1 MIKNVWGV
9 LTTGERIRLL
19 IVFGMVGVGSVL
31 ELLGVSIFS
40 PLITVITTPS
50 VIDSNKLLNVIYCRG
65 GFKDSR
71 SFLTF
76 LVLVIIVIYIVKNLY
91 LIWEKNVVYRFTYN
105 VQRRIS
111 VKLLRSYMS
120 QPYSFFL
127 THNTAVLQR
136 SLQSDT
142 EGFVKAIKHFIEL
155 AIEIITC
162 IAIILYLF
170 IVSHSI
176 TIMIAVI
183 MGGTGAF
190 FASTTRK
197 KTRRLGKES
206 QAYKARI
213 YQYMNQALGGVK
225 EIKIL
230 GREDSFL
237 QQYDGAFKKY
247 TYASRVSEII
257 GIMPKYCVEAG
268 AMTGMLIAILIKMF
282 WGQKEL
288 MDFVPQL
295 SVFAIA
301 SFRLLPSVG
310 RINQYYTW
318 LLYEQPSIDL
328 VYHDLEAI
336 DTMEENIDVVDTGWK
351 LKDCIRIVNVTYHYP
366 NTEQNVLN
374 NVSLTIRK
382 GTTVALIG
390 ASGSGKS
397 TLADIMLGLL
407 TPQIGK
413 IYADELDVLKNIRTW
428 QREIGYIPQTI
439 YLSDDTI
446 RHNIAFGISEDD
458 ICDKRVQYA
467 AEQAQL
473 AEFINILPEGYD
485 TFVGDRGVRLSG
497 GQRQRL
503 GIARALYNDPEVLI
517 LDEATSALDNETE
530 SAVMDA
536 INCLHGKKTLII
548 IAHRLSTIS
557 QADEIYEVKESSVNK
572 RDKKEVL
579 GE

>member
-1 MIKNVWGV
+1 MIKKVWEV
-9 LTTGERIRLL
+9 LTTGERIRL
-19 IVFGMVGVGSVL
+19 IVVFIMVGIGSVL
-31 ELLGVSIFS
+31 ELLGVSVFS

-50 VIDSNKLLNVIYCRG
+50 VIESNKLLNAVYCFM
-65 GFKDSR
+65 GFRDSK
-71 SFLTF
+71 SFLAF
-76 LVLVIIVIYIVKNLY
+76 LILAIIVIYIVKNLY
-91 LIWEKNVVYRFTYN
+91 LIWEKNIVYRFIYN

-142 EGFVKAIKHFIEL
+142 DGFVKAIKHFIEL
-155 AIEIITC
+155 TIEIITC

-170 IVSHSI
+170 VVSRSI
-176 TIMIAVI
+176 TIMIAGI
-183 MGGTGAF
+183 MTFMVMF
-190 FASTTRK
+190 FALTTKK
-197 KTRRLGKES
+197 KTRRLGLES
-206 QAYKARI
+206 QEYKAQI

-225 EIKIL
+225 EIKVL
-230 GREDSFL
+230 NRESTFLEKYDS
-237 QQYDGAFKKY
+237 AFKEF

-257 GIMPKYCVEAG
+257 GMMPKYCVEAS
-268 AMTGMLIAILIKMF
+268 AMTGMLLAILIKLF
-282 WGQKEL
+282 WGRKEL
-288 MDFVPQL
+288 MDFVAQL

-328 VYHDLEAI
+328 VYHDLKEIEDTEKSTNII
-336 DTMEENIDVVDTGWK
+336 DAEWK
-351 LKDCIRIVNVTYHYP
+351 LHNCIRISNITFHYP
-366 NTEQNVLN
+366 DTESNVLKDA
-374 NVSLTIRK
+374 SLVIQK

-390 ASGSGKS
+390 SSGAGKS
-397 TLADIMLGLL
+397 TLADIILGLL
-407 TPQIGK
+407 TPQMGK
-413 IYADELDVLKNIRTW
+413 IYADELDVLKNINTW

-446 RHNIAFGISEDD
+446 RNNIAFGIPEKD
-458 ICDKRVQYA
+458 ICDERVKYA

-473 AEFINILPEGYD
+473 ASFIDILPEGYD

-497 GQRQRL
+497 GQRQRI

-536 INCLHGKKTLII
+536 INHLHGKKTLII

-557 QADEIYEVKESSVNK
+557 QADEIYEVREGSVCR